1 MDTNVISY
9 RLAKI
14 FHVPLFILLTG
25 NDAGAK
31 KLVVR
36 HVYTFN
42 ALVTLG
48 DLYTLYINIL
58 TSKRMGII
66 RKTHTSFTTINI
78 NKQPLYYK

>member
-1 MDTNVISY
+1 MDANVISY

-14 FHVPLFILLTG
+14 FHVPLLILLTG

-42 ALVTLG
+42 ALVAKGHL
-48 DLYTLYINIL
+48 
-58 TSKRMGII
+58 R
-66 RKTHTSFTTINI
+66 
-78 NKQPLYYK
+78 